1 MLPVS
6 PCRDSGAAASAER
19 YSASVDTQPRPV
31 AKRLSG
37 GQMYLQLPSRIAV
50 RARAIL
56 TCALALSALTLC
68 ANAEALSISGTPI
81 ASIFAGKAYAFT
93 PTVSGTNGHALVFSI
108 ANKPAW
114 ATFSTST
121 GRLSGT
127 PSSTAAGWTYNI
139 VITVSDGAARAST
152 PRFDIVV
159 RYDKVP
165 PTITGSPP
173 ASVAAGSSYHFQPVG
188 KDAAGNPLY
197 YTIVNKPDWASFS
210 VASGLLSGT
219 PSKTETGTYSGIVIR
234 TTDGNEAASL
244 APFSITVQP
253 AAATATGGAAT
264 VSWVPPMDN
273 TNGTAIT
280 NLAGYTIHYGTSPA
294 NLTSLIEVAGATVT
308 NYTVQNLA
316 AATWY
321 FAITAYN
328 SSGEAS
334 ALSAVVSKTIP

>member
-1 MLPVS
+1 
-6 PCRDSGAAASAER
+6 
-19 YSASVDTQPRPV
+19 
-31 AKRLSG
+31 
-37 GQMYLQLPSRIAV
+37 MYLQLPSRFAA
-50 RARAIL
+50 RARTLL
-56 TCALALSALTLC
+56 TSALALTALTLC
-68 ANAEALSISGTPI
+68 ANAQALSISGTPV
-81 ASIFAGKAYAFT
+81 ASVFAGKAYGFT
-93 PTVSGTNGHALVFSI
+93 PTVSGSNGHALVFAI
-108 ANKPAW
+108 ANKPSW

-127 PSSTAAGWTYNI
+127 PSATAAGWTYNI

-173 ASVAAGSSYHFQPVG
+173 TSVAAGSRYQFTPVG

-197 YTIVNKPDWASFS
+197 YNIVNKPDWATFS

-219 PSKTETGTYSGIVIR
+219 PSKTQTGTYSGIVIR
-234 TTDGNEAASL
+234 ATDGNAAASL
-244 APFSITVQP
+244 PAFNITVKP
-253 AAATATGGAAT
+253 PAATASGGTAT
-264 VSWVPPMDN
+264 VSWVPPTDN
-273 TNGTAIT
+273 TNGSALT

-294 NLTSLIEVAGATVT
+294 NLSSLIEVAGATVT

-316 AATWY
+316 TATWY
-321 FAITAYN
+321 FAITASN

-334 ALSAVVSKTIP
+334 ALSGVVSKTIP